1 MSFAGT
7 ATQENSKATL
17 GIQECPKKGAPA
29 GVKGSFGSV
38 DPNLDPRIGSAE
50 GQRKVGV
57 PGVQPKELPKL

>member
-7 ATQENSKATL
+7 ATVENSKAPL
-17 GIQECPKKGAPA
+17 GIQECPKIGLPS
-29 GVKGSFGSV
+29 GVKGQFGPV